1 MLRPPKF
8 PRLNQAMTMVM
19 AVRWG
24 WLSLLCNEDLAI
36 VVTKMAK
43 SGQEAPLR
51 QTAPVERLA
60 EQTREW
66 FAAAQR
72 DSYERTRIATGLKF
86 MWSLQREAWLR
97 GIAQLV
103 R

>member
-1 MLRPPKF
+1 MSSR
-8 PRLNQAMTMVM
+8 
-19 AVRWG
+19 
-24 WLSLLCNEDLAI
+24 E
-36 VVTKMAK
+36 MAK
-43 SGQEAPLR
+43 PGQEAPLR

-86 MWSLQREAWLR
+86 MWRLQREAWLR
-97 GIAQLV
+97 GNRTTDPLIHRHAL
-103 R
+103 RAPPW

>member
-19 AVRWG
+19 AVRMG
-24 WLSLLCNEDLAI
+24 L
-36 VVTKMAK
+36 VVTAVQRRSRYCRYEMAK
-43 SGQEAPLR
+43 PGQEAPLR

-60 EQTREW
+60 EHTREW

-97 GIAQLV
+97 GIAQLI

>member
-1 MLRPPKF
+1 M
-8 PRLNQAMTMVM
+8 
-19 AVRWG
+19 
-24 WLSLLCNEDLAI
+24 SLLCNEELAI
-36 VVTKMAK
+36 VVTKVAK

-97 GIAQLV
+97 GIAQLI